1 MLDNPPTMRKHHED
15 VAASPLNHTQHAFYA
30 ISFIA
35 TLIIFYDSTQGIY
48 DKYHINK
55 KWFYLYGA
63 MFAFAYLYT
72 RPLIRRRFGS
82 ASARN
87 INWSSIYAVWLCAAV
102 FYHSP
107 SFASLGLDIKADVS
121 MLIAVFLGSLL
132 ILSIINALYG
142 LAVLFRILS
151 PRLLDRNSGTRDA
164 FTTVILNSVNLA
176 IACSLYYSL
185 CGNAP
190 SDGEFAVGGGAFGTG
205 KGDVVR
211 SAVCGRWLHP
221 LSAVQHP
228 LFSTWV
234 IYGEA
239 VGNET
244 TTATATPLSKSSGG
258 TEHAI
263 SPVFTTWLTI
273 FAMLLVNSTADY
285 VAGATISSAYSSEA
299 RRSKFKRN
307 KREKILFHLEIFQNL
322 KKI

>member
-1 MLDNPPTMRKHHED
+1 MRRHHED
-15 VAASPLNHTQHAFYA
+15 VAASPLNHTQQAFYLA
-30 ISFIA
+30 TLIA
-35 TLIIFYDSTQGIY
+35 TLNIFYDSTQGIY
-48 DKYHINK
+48 DRYHLNK

-63 MFAFAYLYT
+63 MFLFGYMYT

-82 ASARN
+82 ASARS
-87 INWSSIYAVWLCAAV
+87 INWSSVYAVWLCAAV

-132 ILSIINALYG
+132 ILSILNGLYG

-164 FTTVILNSVNLA
+164 FTTVVLNSVNLA
-176 IACSLYYSL
+176 IACSVYYSL

-190 SDGEFAVGGGAFGTG
+190 SDGEFAVVGGGGSGGINGTING
-205 KGDVVR
+205 GDVVR
-211 SAVCGRWLHP
+211 NAVCGRWLHP

-228 LFSTWV
+228 FFSSWV

-239 VGNET
+239 VGNDTAATTT
-244 TTATATPLSKSSGG
+244 TTAGGSGRGSTAAVVAALVNDSG

-273 FAMLLVNSTADY
+273 FAMLLVNSVADY
-285 VAGATISSAYSSEA
+285 VAGGTISSAYSSEA
-299 RRSKFKRN
+299 RKSKNNF
-307 KREKILFHLEIFQNL
+307 
-322 KKI
+322 